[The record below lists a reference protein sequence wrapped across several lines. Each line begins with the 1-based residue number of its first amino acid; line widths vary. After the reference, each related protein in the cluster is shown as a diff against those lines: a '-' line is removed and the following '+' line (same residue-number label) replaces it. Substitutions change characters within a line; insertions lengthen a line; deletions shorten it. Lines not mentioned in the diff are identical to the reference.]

1 MVFLKGSP
9 FIPWIF
15 NLKAINGYLKLPPW
29 FNPAT
34 NINHQPWNSTGHPW
48 LRLSMSKGKG
58 TVDWSKL
65 NCVGK
70 MAYTEA
76 AGPKNR
82 SNKILMSQIALKKK
96 TTSPKKKHE
105 KIRSNQLVASRW
117 RMGSCLF
124 FLALH
129 QSTASSKQ
137 LSCEL
142 ASILRVPASV
152 MGVNLRASPC
162 HHMSPRILL
171 EPTSQRLK
179 WVSYM
184 AQTQQKQ

>member
-15 NLKAINGYLKLPPW
+15 NLKAINGLKKLPPW

-34 NINHQPWNSTGHPW
+34 NINHQPMEFDWG
-48 LRLSMSKGKG
+48 SMTS
-58 TVDWSKL
+58 TVDVKGQGHRGLVKVELRRENGLTWRQHKIGSK
-65 NCVGK
+65 
-70 MAYTEA
+70 
-76 AGPKNR
+76 
-82 SNKILMSQIALKKK
+82 KILMNQIAFKKK
-96 TTSPKKKHE
+96 LLVQKKKNE